1 MTTTTSTPTSDPS
14 DAATAGLSGTWAVDP
29 AHSRVGF
36 VARHAMVSK
45 VRGSFT
51 DFTATAELDF
61 EDPTRSTVSVV
72 IQAASIDTGQA
83 QRDEH
88 LRTNDFFDV
97 PSFPTWTFTSTSV
110 EATGDDAFVLH
121 GDLTV
126 KGTTRPVS
134 IDLEHTG
141 TATDA
146 YGQLRAGF
154 EGRATINRK
163 DFGVT
168 WNAPLEAGGVLVSD
182 KIVLE
187 LDVSAVQ
194 Q

>member
-1 MTTTTSTPTSDPS
+1 LTTTAPAAVPTPS
-14 DAATAGLSGTWAVDP
+14 ALSGTWVVDP
-29 AHSRVGF
+29 THSRIGF
-36 VARHAMVSK
+36 VARHAMVTK
-45 VRGSFT
+45 VRGSFA

-61 EDPTRSTVSVV
+61 EDPSRSSATVEIS
-72 IQAASIDTGQA
+72 AASIDTGQP

-110 EATGDDAFVLH
+110 EVTTDDQFVLH
-121 GDLTV
+121 GDLTI

-134 IDLEHTG
+134 IDVEHTG

-146 YGQLRAGF
+146 YGNLRAGF

-163 DFGVT
+163 DFGVA

-187 LDVSAVQ
+187 LDVSAIRQ

>member
-1 MTTTTSTPTSDPS
+1 
-14 DAATAGLSGTWAVDP
+14 
-29 AHSRVGF
+29 
-36 VARHAMVSK
+36 MVSK

-110 EATGDDAFVLH
+110 QPKGDDQFVLH
-121 GDLTV
+121 GELTI
-126 KGTTRPVS
+126 KGTTQPVS
-134 IDLEHTG
+134 IDVEHTG
-141 TATDA
+141 TATDV
-146 YGQLRAGF
+146 YGNLRAGF

-163 DFGVT
+163 DFGVA

-182 KIVLE
+182 KIVIE
-187 LDVSAVQ
+187 LDVSAVKSQ
-194 Q
+194 

>member
-1 MTTTTSTPTSDPS
+1 MTSTVAPTTPAPSALNGTWTVDPS
-14 DAATAGLSGTWAVDP
+14 
-29 AHSRVGF
+29 HSRVGF
-36 VARHAMVSK
+36 VARHAMVTK
-45 VRGSFT
+45 VRGSFS
-51 DFTATAELDF
+51 DFSATAELDF
-61 EDPTRSTVSVV
+61 EDPTRSTATVT
-72 IQAASIDTGQA
+72 IEAASIDTGQP

-110 EATGDDAFVLH
+110 EVKGDDEFVLH
-121 GDLTV
+121 GDLTI

-134 IDLEHTG
+134 IDFEHSG
-141 TATDA
+141 TATDV
-146 YGQLRAGF
+146 YGNLRAGF

-163 DFGVT
+163 DFGVV

-187 LDVSAVQ
+187 LDVSAIRNA
-194 Q
+194 

>member
-1 MTTTTSTPTSDPS
+1 MTTTASTPTSDTSP
-14 DAATAGLSGTWAVDP
+14 AAGATLSGTWAVDP

-61 EDPTRSTVSVV
+61 EDPTRSAVQVV

-126 KGTTRPVS
+126 KGTTRRIS
-134 IDLEHTG
+134 IDVEHTG

-168 WNAPLEAGGVLVSD
+168 WNAPLEAGGVLVGER
-182 KIVLE
+182 IVLE
-187 LDVSAVQ
+187 LDISAVKQ
-194 Q
+194 

>member
-1 MTTTTSTPTSDPS
+1 MTSTAVPTTPAP
-14 DAATAGLSGTWAVDP
+14 AALSGTYVLDP
-29 AHSRVGF
+29 SHSRLGF
-36 VARHAMVSK
+36 VARHAMVTK
-45 VRGSFT
+45 VRGSFP

-61 EDPTRSTVSVV
+61 EDPTRSTASVV
-72 IQAASIDTGQA
+72 IQAASIDTGQP

-110 EATGDDAFVLH
+110 ERSGDDDFVLH
-121 GDLTV
+121 GDLTI

-134 IDLEHTG
+134 IAFEHTG
-141 TATDA
+141 TATDV
-146 YGQLRAGF
+146 YGNLRAGF
-154 EGRATINRK
+154 EGRATVNRK
-163 DFGVT
+163 DFGIA
-168 WNAPLEAGGVLVSD
+168 WNAPLEAGGVLVGD

-187 LDVSAVQ
+187 LDVSAIKQ